1 MARSNLTS
9 EKRSFGKNDKSFVK
23 DSSGEPIAVSVK
35 NDLGTDVTTVIVNPR
50 TLQYTGPNGEDIS
63 SRVVVDRVGPDGEY
77 TVPRP
82 VEQ

>member
-50 TLQYTGPNGEDIS
+50 TLEYTGPDGQDISERVAVVRRGPNGEYVLPQLD
-63 SRVVVDRVGPDGEY
+63 
-77 TVPRP
+77 
-82 VEQ
+82 